1 MHAQRLVTCSLWRE
15 RDLRDADLQR
25 DTRNSHRV
33 VPMIGMNDVG
43 GESADWSSNM
53 GAARAGVFELRMLD
67 RRHHPQSGQIRRT
80 DAECQTGLA

>member
-1 MHAQRLVTCSLWRE
+1 MTCSLWRD
-15 RDLRDADLQR
+15 RDLRDVGLPR
-25 DTRNSHRV
+25 DSHNSHRV

-43 GESADWSSNM
+43 DEAADWSSDT
-53 GAARAGVFELRMLD
+53 GAARARVFELRMLD